1 MPQLTVTLVDH
12 TPSTSDHF
20 KAAILREFEDM
31 LVDILFTRQ
40 DTTTVSMRWV
50 SQSPQQADQDL
61 VIHWVENID
70 ASYIKE
76 KTGQSP
82 TAGDGGFTH
91 TFNGQRGSEVY
102 RHRAD
107 HARFPPL
114 VFAKLF
120 AHEAIHN
127 MTRKGNEIHG
137 QKGLAESPPQLPI
150 TAHDKSLV
158 QAALN
163 NLPDQIL

>member
-1 MPQLTVTLVDH
+1 MPQLIVTLVDR
-12 TPSTSDHF
+12 TPSTKDHF
-20 KAAILREFEDM
+20 KAAIMHALQEF
-31 LVDILFTRQ
+31 LGDILFTNQ
-40 DTTTVSMRWV
+40 EPTVVSARWV

-61 VIHWVENID
+61 VIHWVENIG
-70 ASYIKE
+70 ASYIQQ
-76 KTGQSP
+76 KTGKSP
-82 TAGDGGFTH
+82 TPGKGGFTH

-107 HARFPPL
+107 HSHFPADA
-114 VFAKLF
+114 FAKLF

-127 MTRKGNEIHG
+127 MTRGGNEIHG
-137 QKGLAESPPQLPI
+137 QGGLSDEPPLLPVND
-150 TAHDKSLV
+150 HDRTIV